1 MRSIRRKT
9 CCLTADGEGATLR
22 RKCRLYRTHPCHQC
36 RHLYRAP
43 VPILHALFV
52 PLRLRRQHDGAR
64 RALYLYSP
72 PTPLLLL
79 SAHRPAVHCPA
90 VQLERRR
97 LKALAGKLERA
108 FEEVRARAT
117 QTEERRVQAEMLTAE
132 ALEASTSARKETE
145 IAQLRSAQVEQVAR
159 LQETERTSTAQ
170 ARAQSATEL
179 STSRRLKAELARAVA
194 FQERQARGAA
204 VDSHTYLRRHNG
216 GDKDAGTGVGFNR
229 LGTGGGTLGLPSE
242 ATSEPGEG
250 FSETS
255 FLFYDVSCF
264 INVLPVAPV
273 V

>member
-79 SAHRPAVHCPA
+79 STHRPAVHCPA

-204 VDSHTYLRRHNG
+204 VDSHTYLRRYNG